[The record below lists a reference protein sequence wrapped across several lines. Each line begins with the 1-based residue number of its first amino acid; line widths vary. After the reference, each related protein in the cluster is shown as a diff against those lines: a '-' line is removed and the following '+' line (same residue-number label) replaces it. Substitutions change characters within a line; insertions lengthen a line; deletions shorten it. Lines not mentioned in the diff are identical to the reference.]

1 MDANK
6 VIKFKLLSF
15 AAEALNLEEVRGISP
30 NNVFFLQTFFVYFS
44 AKEVGKA

>member
-15 AAEALNLEEVRGISP
+15 AAEALNLEEVRGVLP
-30 NNVFFLQTFFVYFS
+30 NNVFFCKHFLYIFS